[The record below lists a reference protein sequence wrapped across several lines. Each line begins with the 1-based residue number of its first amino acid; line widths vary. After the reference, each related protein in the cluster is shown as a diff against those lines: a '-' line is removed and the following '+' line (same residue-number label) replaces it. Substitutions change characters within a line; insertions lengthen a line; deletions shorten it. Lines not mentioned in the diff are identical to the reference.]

1 MKQLVPG
8 STVLLILLILFSCKS
23 EKEKEMDVKI
33 LTYEVEYREDRA
45 GSVPTG
51 ILPNRMRL
59 VFSRNMAVN
68 QIEGFLG
75 QFSLRYVADLK
86 KQEVTTLLRLFDKK
100 YYYTGEEGELP
111 CGIDAMEGM
120 SIFSAESSSEMLG
133 FKTDHYHLILPQGD
147 TLKIASTGD
156 LGIESPN
163 ITTPY
168 RDVDQVLLQFYT
180 KLSVLEMV
188 LKAVEY
194 EETRLPA
201 GFFEIPED
209 YQRINRGT
217 MEKAIDELFK

>member
-8 STVLLILLILFSCKS
+8 LSLLFFLFILFSCKS
-23 EKEKEMDVKI
+23 KKEKEKDVKI

-59 VFSRNMAVN
+59 VFSRNLAVN

-75 QFSLRYVADLK
+75 QFSLRYLADLRN
-86 KQEVTTLLRLFDKK
+86 QEVTTLLRLFDKK
-100 YYYTGEEGELP
+100 YYYIGEKGELP
-111 CGIDAMEGM
+111 CGIDPMEGLK
-120 SIFSAESSSEMLG
+120 ILPAGNNPDILG
-133 FKTDHYHLILPQGD
+133 FSTNYFDLILPGGD
-147 TLKIASTGD
+147 TLELASTED

-168 RDVDQVLLQFYT
+168 RDVDEVLLQFYT

-188 LKAVEY
+188 LKAVEF

-201 GFFEIPED
+201 DFFEIPED
-209 YQRINRGT
+209 YQRINRAT